1 MLTNWQKG
9 EEGVQQ
15 EDLAVDAH
23 QAEQRLPK
31 GHPKKIVAE
40 EMLLEKLK
48 KIHLEAAEVV
58 EEAASE
64 DQRFD
69 PSP

>member
-1 MLTNWQKG
+1 M
-9 EEGVQQ
+9 
-15 EDLAVDAH
+15 
-23 QAEQRLPK
+23 PK
-31 GHPKKIVAE
+31 RHPKKIVAE

-69 PSP
+69 PFPKNPTPH